1 MGAGSILRM
10 PTLRATDKALDSIT
24 ADAIIVGIG
33 RGKTRPLMT
42 PGAQALDEL
51 LGGKLPDALKVLSAT
66 GAEGEVTR
74 IATLG
79 AGPFAVVA
87 AVGLGAPDEAGRYSA
102 ESIRRAAGSAVRAL
116 SGRRN
121 VLNALAVDPRSA
133 DGNIDHIRAAGEGAL
148 LGAYRYMT
156 YKSQVPPARDTSP
169 ARVDLLVPDA
179 KDATVKAELRR
190 IEAVASAVAL
200 TRDLVNAPPNDLY
213 PAEFAR
219 RAELAGKAAG
229 LRIEIL
235 NEKALAKGRYGG
247 VLAVGSGS
255 DRKPRLVRM
264 HYTPSGSP
272 ICKIALVGKGI
283 TFDSG
288 GISIKP
294 AAKMDEMKSDMAGA
308 AAIVA
313 TACLVA
319 ELGLPVELIATI
331 PMAENLPSGTAYRP
345 ADVITFR
352 NGKTAEITN
361 TDAEGRV
368 VLADAIA
375 RACEDGPDWL
385 IETSTLTGAARIA
398 LGARTAG
405 VMGSDDLRGRVI
417 AASERTGEAMW
428 AMPLPPELRKGLDSS
443 VADLINANTDRLGGM
458 LVGGHFL
465 SEFVTD
471 GTEWAHIDIAGPA
484 FNSGSAWGYNPKGG
498 TGVPIRTLLT
508 TIEDL
513 AAGAPTG

>member
-1 MGAGSILRM
+1 M
-10 PTLRATDKALDSIT
+10 RAVDKPLESVT
-24 ADAIIVGIG
+24 ADAIIIGIG
-33 RGKTRPLMT
+33 KGKTRPLLT
-42 PGAQALDEL
+42 PGAQALDDL
-51 LGGKLPDALKVLSAT
+51 LDGKLPDALKVLSAS
-66 GAEGEVTR
+66 GGEGEVTR

-79 AGPFAVVA
+79 AGPFPVVA
-87 AVGLGAPDEAGRYSA
+87 AVGLGAPDEAGTYPA
-102 ESIRRAAGSAVRAL
+102 EMVRRAAGSAVRAL
-116 SGRRN
+116 SGRRS
-121 VLNALAVDPRSA
+121 VLNALAYGASLPD
-133 DGNIDHIRAAGEGAL
+133 DLDLFRAAAEGAL
-148 LGAYRYMT
+148 LGAYRYLP
-156 YKSQVPPARDTSP
+156 YKSEAPPARSTPPQRID
-169 ARVDLLVPDA
+169 VLVADA
-179 KDATVKAELRR
+179 KDAALKAELLR
-190 IEAVASAVAL
+190 IEAVAKAVTM
-200 TRDLVNAPPNDLY
+200 TRDLVNSPPNDLF

-219 RAELAGKAAG
+219 RAEAAGKAVG
-229 LRIEIL
+229 LEIEVL

-264 HYTPSGSP
+264 HYTPAGRAV
-272 ICKIALVGKGI
+272 CKIALVGKGI

-294 AAKMDEMKSDMAGA
+294 APKMDEMKSDMAGA
-308 AAIVA
+308 AAMVA

-319 ELGLPVELIATI
+319 ELGLPVEVTATI

-385 IETSTLTGAARIA
+385 IETSTLTGAASVA
-398 LGARTAG
+398 LGNRTAG
-405 VMGSDDLRGRVI
+405 VMGSDILRGRVI
-417 AASERTGEAMW
+417 EASERSGEAMW

-443 VADLINANTDRLGGM
+443 VADLINANMNRLGGM

-465 SEFVTD
+465 SEFVTE

-484 FNSGSAWGYNPKGG
+484 FNSGKAWGHNPKGG

-508 TIEDL
+508 LIEDL
-513 AAGAPTG
+513 IADATDA

>member
-1 MGAGSILRM
+1 MTM
-10 PTLRATDKALDSIT
+10 PTLTMPTLQATDKALDALT

-33 RGKTRPLMT
+33 KGKTRPLLT
-42 PGAQALDEL
+42 SGAQALDAL
-51 LGGKLPDALKVLSAT
+51 LGGKLPDALEVLAAS

-74 IATLG
+74 IATMG
-79 AGPFAVVA
+79 DGPFPVVA
-87 AVGLGAPDEAGRYSA
+87 VVGLGAPADDGTYSA
-102 ESIRRAAGSAVRAL
+102 ESIRCAAGSAVRAL
-116 SGRRN
+116 TGRRT
-121 VLNALAVDPRSA
+121 VLNALAHEGCFDR
-133 DGNIDHIRAAGEGAL
+133 IRAAGEGAL
-148 LGAYRYMT
+148 LGAYRYLT
-156 YKSQVPPARDTSP
+156 YKSEDQPARMSP
-169 ARVDLLVPDA
+169 PQRVTLLVADA
-179 KDATVKAELRR
+179 KDSVVKAELRR
-190 IEAVASAVAL
+190 IAAVANAVTL

-219 RAELAGKAAG
+219 RAEQAGKAAG
-229 LRIEIL
+229 LKIEVL
-235 NEKALAKGRYGG
+235 NEKALARGRYGG

-264 HYTPSGSP
+264 HYTPAGAAV
-272 ICKIALVGKGI
+272 CKIALVGKGI

-294 AAKMDEMKSDMAGA
+294 AAHMDEMKSDMAGA
-308 AAIVA
+308 AAMVA

-319 ELGLPVELIATI
+319 ELELPVEVIATI

-345 ADVITFR
+345 ADVLTFR

-368 VLADAIA
+368 ILADAIA

-417 AASERTGEAMW
+417 TASERSGESMW
-428 AMPLPPELRKGLDSS
+428 AMPMPPELRKGLDSS

-465 SEFVTD
+465 SEFVTA

-484 FNSGSAWGYNPKGG
+484 FNNGKAWGYNPKGG

-508 TIEDL
+508 LIEDL
-513 AAGAPTG
+513 AAQ